1 MENAH
6 APAHSTHTVL
16 PGSRHYMMPGSR
28 LMDQCN
34 PDEIVK
40 LTLKLRRKNPLPPL
54 EGRPAVPIS
63 RSEAAAQYG
72 ATDDDIA
79 KVKEVMEANKITV
92 LSADQATRSVQVEG
106 PIKVLEDVFQV
117 KLFEFTHTRGNF
129 RGRTGMV
136 HIPSA
141 LDGVVTAVYGLDNR
155 PVIRRNPKV
164 PTEPAPAAR
173 VASGDAPAGFA
184 PAQLAEVYDFPP
196 GDGTGEV
203 IGILEFGGGFFPDD
217 LQLFCDT
224 VGVSVP
230 TVTPVSVDNTPT
242 DTMDEAAG
250 EVMLD
255 VEVVAGACP
264 GATQVVYFGSPQFD
278 EKAWVDTLGAAIHDQ
293 DNAPF
298 ILSISYGLS
307 EDSNAWQEGTIPHVN
322 DTLQEAA
329 MMGITICISSGD
341 DGSADE
347 TDDGTSPN
355 EIDGLAHADFPSSS
369 PFVLSVGGTDLRLSP
384 GGKTENVWKDG
395 NGRRF
400 FQPAGTGTGG
410 STGGGVSTKFPHPA
424 SRATSRSAR

>member
-1 MENAH
+1 M
-6 APAHSTHTVL
+6 
-16 PGSRHYMMPGSR
+16 
-28 LMDQCN
+28 
-34 PDEIVK
+34 
-40 LTLKLRRKNPLPPL
+40 
-54 EGRPAVPIS
+54 
-63 RSEAAAQYG
+63 
-72 ATDDDIA
+72 
-79 KVKEVMEANKITV
+79 
-92 LSADQATRSVQVEG
+92 
-106 PIKVLEDVFQV
+106 
-117 KLFEFTHTRGNF
+117 
-129 RGRTGMV
+129 
-136 HIPSA
+136 
-141 LDGVVTAVYGLDNR
+141 
-155 PVIRRNPKV
+155 
-164 PTEPAPAAR
+164 
-173 VASGDAPAGFA
+173 
-184 PAQLAEVYDFPP
+184 QLAEVYDFPP

-278 EKAWVDTLGAAIHDQ
+278 EKAWVDTLERPSTTRTTRRSSSRSATGSRRTATQ
-293 DNAPF
+293 
-298 ILSISYGLS
+298 
-307 EDSNAWQEGTIPHVN
+307 AWQEGTIPHVN

-355 EIDGLAHADFPSSS
+355 EIDGLAQRRFPVLQPVRPLGRRHGPAALPGGQDRERLEGRQRPPGSSS
-369 PFVLSVGGTDLRLSP
+369 RPAP
-384 GGKTENVWKDG
+384 A
-395 NGRRF
+395 
-400 FQPAGTGTGG
+400 PAGAPGAA
-410 STGGGVSTKFPHPA
+410 SARSSRAPA